1 MPTFWENIIRL
12 IRFFVSSVT
21 GLIFIIL
28 SPFVNLI
35 EKRNT
40 LYLVLILFLII
51 LIIVYKIL
59 EQMLG
64 INLNTNI

>member
-12 IRFFVSSVT
+12 IRFFLSSVT